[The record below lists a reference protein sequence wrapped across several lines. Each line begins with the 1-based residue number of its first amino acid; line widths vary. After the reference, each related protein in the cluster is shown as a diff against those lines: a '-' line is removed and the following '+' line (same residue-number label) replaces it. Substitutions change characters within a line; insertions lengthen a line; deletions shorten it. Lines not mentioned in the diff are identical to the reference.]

1 MALALRNQLKRR
13 YYRLIILGVALLH
26 SNSISSSDDED
37 PKDFISLY
45 LPLALLT
52 TTTLVVTD
60 LLCFL
65 RTYMEQMYSFF
76 CLRHPKP
83 PMI

>member
-13 YYRLIILGVALLH
+13 YYRLIILGVALLY
-26 SNSISSSDDED
+26 NDSIFSSDDED

-52 TTTLVVTD
+52 TTTLVITY
-60 LLCFL
+60 LLCFCVH
-65 RTYMEQMYSFF
+65 TWNKCTHFF
-76 CLRHPKP
+76 ACATQSYP
-83 PMI
+83 